1 MIFNTCKLK
10 IKFNFVELNNQT
22 MSINISTNNDTV
34 QDLIQNHSGS
44 YLYVKE
50 LILPTTVRLEFFGK
64 NLNCDTIIDQTGQII
79 KDKCVIVES
88 IALDNIKISKN
99 ALSRCIKLKNDSQE
113 VVSAYV
119 GFNGTV
125 LLELKKS
132 NVLLQIAA
140 FERTL

>member
-1 MIFNTCKLK
+1 
-10 IKFNFVELNNQT
+10 